1 MSLSVKKSSPVN
13 CRLFRAPCNVEEEGI
28 AAPAREEAVVAG
40 LRHACLPACRN
51 WRALDDSLSAV
62 VRPGGLRPLNASQ
75 RRRLRPV
82 LGRREAHSVRHISDG
97 VAIRINP
104 ELVQRLRREG
114 LGGGGSRRTRAGGRM
129 KIHDQNRLA
138 SIARLGKG
146 IQIGEVQACVSARES
161 EVGAGIM
168 V

>member
-1 MSLSVKKSSPVN
+1 
-13 CRLFRAPCNVEEEGI
+13 LFRAPRNIEEEGI
-28 AAPAREEAVVAG
+28 AAPAREEMVVAG
-40 LRHACLPACRN
+40 LHHACLPACRD

-62 VRPGGLRPLNASQ
+62 VRPGGVRPFNASQ
-75 RRRLRPV
+75 RRRLRPS
-82 LGRREAHSVRHISDG
+82 LGGRELHSVRHISDG
-97 VAIRINP
+97 VPIRINP
-104 ELVQRLRREG
+104 ELVSRFKREG

-138 SIARLGKG
+138 SVAGLGKR
-146 IQIGEVQACVSARES
+146 IQIGEVEACVSAWES